1 MGALSD
7 MQCGEAIRADE
18 KIHCR
23 RQEKFR
29 HRQVTRVVIE
39 APRSWKTQM
48 NSSPATVLLT
58 GASSGIGLALAK
70 MLAQQPDRYR
80 LIATAREDSLTSLQ
94 QEVRGPMVEYRML
107 DLMQEGSCRA
117 LMEEIDQR
125 FGGVD
130 ILINNAGMS
139 YRAVVE
145 HVQPDEAQRQMQ
157 TNFFAPLLLMRV
169 TLPNMRRKRSGR
181 IINIS
186 SVGGMMAMPT
196 MGIYSASKFALEGIS
211 ESLWYEMRPWG
222 IHVTL
227 VQPGFVR
234 SDSYR
239 RVLLSDVAAQVVQHR
254 HEYYNY
260 YLHMGKFIEA
270 LMQRATTTPE
280 SVAKKIIRLMEQR
293 HPPLRAPVG
302 IDAHFFSLLRRLL
315 PRGWY
320 HRLLYRFLP
329 GIHRWGTGLRDETP
343 DKR

>member
-1 MGALSD
+1 
-7 MQCGEAIRADE
+7 
-18 KIHCR
+18 
-23 RQEKFR
+23 
-29 HRQVTRVVIE
+29 
-39 APRSWKTQM
+39 M
-48 NSSPATVLLT
+48 NSTPATVLLT

-80 LIATAREDSLTSLQ
+80 LIATARKESMPVLQ
-94 QEVRGPMVEYRML
+94 KEVRGPMVEHRML
-107 DLMQEGSCRA
+107 DLMQESSCSA
-117 LMEEIDQR
+117 LMDEMQDR

-130 ILINNAGMS
+130 ILINNAGIS

-145 HVQPDEAQRQMQ
+145 HVQTDEAQRQMQ
-157 TNFFAPLLLMRV
+157 TNFFAPLLLMR
-169 TLPNMRRKRSGR
+169 TALPEMRRKRRGR
-181 IINIS
+181 IINVS

-234 SDSYR
+234 SDSYT
-239 RVLLSDVAAQVVQHR
+239 RVMLSDVATQAVQHR

-260 YLHMGKFIEA
+260 YLHMGRFIER
-270 LMQRATTTPE
+270 LMLRATTTPE

-293 HPPLRAPVG
+293 RPPLRAPVG

-329 GIHRWGTGLRDETP
+329 GIHRWGTGLRDDPSEN
-343 DKR
+343 R